1 LPHGGKSLGV
11 KSVPSVV
18 VDGKLASSCVSRG
31 VEETTLRRARSS
43 PIRSSGPLDGE
54 AVIESSKT
62 DLVWCQDIVDHIY
75 AEHRGPT
82 ITGWRREHGVNV
94 EDSVDARSA
103 KAKGEREGDASGER
117 GQGVL
122 AQREFT

>member
-18 VDGKLASSCVSRG
+18 VD
-31 VEETTLRRARSS
+31 
-43 PIRSSGPLDGE
+43 
-54 AVIESSKT
+54 
-62 DLVWCQDIVDHIY
+62 
-75 AEHRGPT
+75 
-82 ITGWRREHGVNV
+82 